1 MNVWVKYSCE
11 YYDEVTKEIK
21 EDSGIVIANSLSEAA
36 KRIEEYYSDILVTI
50 TELQFSA
57 DSDTYVIPC
66 TLEF

>member
-11 YYDEVTKEIK
+11 YYDDVTGEIK

-36 KRIEEYYSDILVTI
+36 KRIEDYYDNILVTI
-50 TELQFSA
+50 TELQFLT

-66 TLEF
+66 TLQF